1 MIRAI
6 NKTDNEDWGWAKE
19 DRKNACVIEYS
30 TGRQLRPLSSVLYR
44 IISKRRYILAAQLL
58 LREKSGA

>member
-30 TGRQLRPLSSVLYR
+30 LAVHAWHSPMSD
-44 IISKRRYILAAQLL
+44 RRV
-58 LREKSGA
+58 